1 MFLLIF
7 LAKNIICAPFH
18 IDAPIV
24 AVSNGSLEAIG
35 IANKIN
41 QHFES
46 VNQNDIINEVTGK
59 SLSEALILGS
69 TNPQYD
75 DRLFI
80 ELQVQYMKI
89 LSSNLGRTC

>member
-1 MFLLIF
+1 MFNYNFVFLLIF

-24 AVSNGSLEAIG
+24 AVSNSSLEAIG

-46 VNQNDIINEVTGK
+46 VNQNDIFNEVTGK
-59 SLSEALILGS
+59 SLSEALFFAS
-69 TNPQYD
+69 TNPQYN

-80 ELQVQYMKI
+80 DLPVQYIKI
-89 LSSNLGRTC
+89 PS

>member
-1 MFLLIF
+1 MFNYNFVFLLIF
-7 LAKNIICAPFH
+7 LAKNIICAPF
-18 IDAPIV
+18 DAPIV

-46 VNQNDIINEVTGK
+46 VNKNDIFNEVTGK
-59 SLSEALILGS
+59 SMSEALIFAS
-69 TNPQYD
+69 TNPRYD

-80 ELQVQYMKI
+80 ELQVQY
-89 LSSNLGRTC
+89 L